1 MRAWRTRYSF
11 TGIGEGDE
19 DLRCWRGDACLSAEE
34 REFEAEVTHSQ
45 GTDASGSGGG
55 GYERQEV
62 VGVGG
67 VVKQKAL
74 RKVTI
79 GGRVVGLEEEM
90 ERSWCGWCER
100 VVLGAGE

>member
-19 DLRCWRGDACLSAEE
+19 DSRCWRGDACLSAEE
-34 REFEAEVTHSQ
+34 REFEAEVTDEQ
-45 GTDASGSGGG
+45 GGEASSGGYG
-55 GYERQEV
+55 RQEV

-67 VVKQKAL
+67 VVKKKAL
-74 RKVTI
+74 RRVTI
-79 GGRVVGLEEEM
+79 GGRVVGAEKDT

-100 VVLGAGE
+100 VILGAGE

>member
-34 REFEAEVTHSQ
+34 REFEVEVTDDRGSEV
-45 GTDASGSGGG
+45 SSSGGYG
-55 GYERQEV
+55 KQEV

-67 VVKQKAL
+67 KVKKKGL
-74 RKVTI
+74 RRVTI
-79 GGRVVGLEEEM
+79 GGRVVGAEDEM

-100 VVLGAGE
+100 VVLGGNE

>member
-34 REFEAEVTHSQ
+34 REYEAEVTDNKGDEGSSSS
-45 GTDASGSGGG
+45 SGYGK
-55 GYERQEV
+55 QEV

-67 VVKQKAL
+67 VVKKKAL
-74 RKVTI
+74 RKVSI
-79 GGRVVGLEEEM
+79 GGRVMGAEEEM

-100 VVLGAGE
+100 VVLGACE